1 MKDTFDVLDLQ
12 NFWDDSNYFT
22 SPSPITDEL
31 IKATEELLNYKL
43 PQTYIELLKSKN
55 GGSPKNNYFPI
66 PNSDNNNYVIVN
78 GICGIGGQWGID
90 SKELGSRFMIEE
102 WGYPD
107 IGIVF
112 GQCPSAGHDVI
123 ILDYSLC
130 GKDGEPQILHVDQ
143 ESDYRKTFLAKN
155 FETFICGLVNE
166 SVYDNSAEF
175 LKQDLEKVAN
185 GKFSSILN
193 ELCQQFTPC
202 PDIEKVIRNICKE
215 VVNQKGHFSLHADE
229 LSYLLYDIQFWLY
242 SQNETVKNK
251 TQFITDYSKIM
262 TLTIDGEFTMNGY
275 APGFVE
281 DWLTDRLKNG
291 IIKKGLFK
299 LQMSNMHKQN
309 LIEKLNNY
317 I

>member
-1 MKDTFDVLDLQ
+1 MKETFEAIDLQ

-31 IKATEELLNYKL
+31 IKATEESLNYKL

-107 IGIVF
+107 IGIVV

-123 ILDYSLC
+123 MLDYSLC
-130 GKDGEPQILHVDQ
+130 GKNGEPQILHVDQ

-155 FETFICGLVNE
+155 FETFICGFVNE

-193 ELCQQFTPC
+193 ELCQQFTPY

-215 VVNQKGHFSLHADE
+215 VVTQKGHFSLHADG

-242 SQNETVKNK
+242 SQNKTVKNK

-275 APGFVE
+275 APGFVG
-281 DWLTDRLKNG
+281 DWLTHRLKSG
-291 IIKKGLFK
+291 IIKKRLFK

-309 LIEKLNNY
+309 LIAKFNEYL
-317 I
+317 